1 MSRIL
6 PLISNKVHLTLY
18 GFQTM
23 TNIVRGYPNK
33 RSSSK
38 EFWLDLIE
46 SWFKFQATKSKSG
59 ENNIQVVSGRNSSK
73 GQTIAWKCVFP
84 KESNLKSQQFTYSVY
99 KDSNLALKE
108 AIKYRDITIK
118 NWVDSLK

>member
-6 PLISNKVHLTLY
+6 PLISHKVHYTLY
-18 GFQTM
+18 GFQTII
-23 TNIVRGYPNK
+23 NIIYSYPNK

-73 GQTIAWKCVFP
+73 DKRSRIRIFSGGIKSIWQTAKP
-84 KESNLKSQQFTYSVY
+84 
-99 KDSNLALKE
+99 
-108 AIKYRDITIK
+108 DIFSHGRIHAGT
-118 NWVDSLK
+118 